1 MEYKDLLLK
10 RRSVRKFADED
21 VTKDQLNQILQ
32 AGLLAPTSRNRKPCN
47 FLVVSNKETLKELSE
62 VKEHGSK
69 FLADAN
75 KAIVVIA
82 NTLVAD
88 TWIEDSSIA
97 LSFMHLMAADIGVGS
112 CWIQIHMRKSSDG
125 EDAEKLVRD
134 IVKIDDYFRIV
145 GILALGI
152 PDGDVKPHTLE
163 DIDKTNINIE
173 SDIYKELNV
182 NEINSE
188 ILCTKLVEYALDNGS
203 TDNISCIVIEI

>member
-1 MEYKDLLLK
+1 MEFKDLLLK
-10 RRSVRKFADED
+10 RRSVRKFTDED
-21 VTKDQLNQILQ
+21 VTKDQLNQILRS
-32 AGLLAPTSRNRKPCN
+32 GLLAPTSRNRKPCN

-82 NTLVAD
+82 NTLVSD
-88 TWIEDSSIA
+88 TWIEDSSIT

-163 DIDKTNINIE
+163 DIDKTNIHF
-173 SDIYKELNV
+173 
-182 NEINSE
+182 
-188 ILCTKLVEYALDNGS
+188 LV
-203 TDNISCIVIEI
+203 

>member
-1 MEYKDLLLK
+1 MEFKDLLLK
-10 RRSVRKFADED
+10 RRSVRKFTDEE

-47 FLVVSNKETLKELSE
+47 FLVVSNKETLRELSE

-69 FLADAN
+69 FLADAD

-82 NTLVAD
+82 NTLVSD

-163 DIDKTNINIE
+163 DIDKTN
-173 SDIYKELNV
+173 V
-182 NEINSE
+182 HF
-188 ILCTKLVEYALDNGS
+188 LV
-203 TDNISCIVIEI
+203 

>member
-1 MEYKDLLLK
+1 MDFKDLLFE
-10 RRSVRKFADED
+10 RRSVRKFMNED
-21 VTKDQLNQILQ
+21 ITKEQLNQILQ

-47 FLVVSNKETLKELSE
+47 FLIVSDRDTLKELSQ

-82 NTLVAD
+82 NTLVSD

-112 CWIQIHMRKSSDG
+112 CWIQVHLRKSSEG

-152 PDGDVKPHTLE
+152 PDGDVNPHNLD
-163 DIDKTNINIE
+163 DIDKTNIHF
-173 SDIYKELNV
+173 
-182 NEINSE
+182 
-188 ILCTKLVEYALDNGS
+188 LV
-203 TDNISCIVIEI
+203 